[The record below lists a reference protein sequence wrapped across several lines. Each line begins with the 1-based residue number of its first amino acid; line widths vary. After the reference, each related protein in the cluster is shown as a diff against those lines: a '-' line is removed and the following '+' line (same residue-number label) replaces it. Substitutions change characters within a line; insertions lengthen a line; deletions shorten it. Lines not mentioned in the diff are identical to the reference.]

1 MPEDINFIDLV
12 ALTRIGPETVVEKF
26 GGVINS
32 SFFDASNILATLK
45 QKGLVDF
52 TTSFPGQS
60 AITVTELGKQT
71 VSDAAE
77 KAKAN
82 FDALDF
88 AVITQL
94 SGGKRAMNELTASLN
109 IRPRDLAMHLYRLT
123 VQQYVAYDFRN
134 GIVDLSLTEKGFM
147 RVKEGMVSAPQA
159 APAMPGTT
167 QEPMLQPG
175 VQAPQ
180 AATASAQPMQA
191 PANGTVQPGQAG
203 ATIDMKELETRLA
216 TAKKRKIAISVVAA
230 VVVIVIV
237 VIALTM
243 LNVVRL

>member
-1 MPEDINFIDLV
+1 MPEDINFVDLV
-12 ALTRIGPETVVEKF
+12 ALTRIGPDTVVEKF

-60 AITVTELGKQT
+60 SITVTELGKQT
-71 VSDAAE
+71 VADAGE
-77 KAKAN
+77 KAKSN

-88 AVITQL
+88 AIITQL
-94 SGGKRAMNELTASLN
+94 SGGKRAINDLTGALN
-109 IRPRDLAMHLYRLT
+109 IRPKDLAMHLYRLST
-123 VQQYVAYDFRN
+123 QQYLAYDFRN

-147 RVKEGMVSAPQA
+147 RVKEGMVPMQQPQA
-159 APAMPGTT
+159 QAAAQPTE
-167 QEPMLQPG
+167 QEKMLQPG
-175 VQAPQ
+175 VAQASGAP
-180 AATASAQPMQA
+180 AQPAQA
-191 PANGTVQPGQAG
+191 PANGTGQQG

-216 TAKKRKIAISVVAA
+216 TAKTRKVMISVVAA
-230 VVVIVIV
+230 VVIVVIA

-243 LNVVRL
+243 LNIVKL